1 MAGKINEI
9 WIGSEHEVEEAFA
22 SKRVTVQQCYAV
34 HRADAYVKSMLQ
46 QNGLKAP
53 IKIMD
58 EKSMSAMSR
67 QKGTQFWIQ
76 VTLSMDETIEDFMED
91 NEKPELV
98 LVLDQIQDPQN
109 LGALIRSA
117 HFFGAKMV
125 LMPKDHTSPV
135 TDVVS
140 RASAGAVFSIPL
152 VRATNL
158 VREINKLRDLGLY
171 MISLSPESRD
181 AGIAQLVEQ
190 LFCKQQVIGSNP
202 VFQLHFF
209 WGYSLDVK
217 S

>member
-91 NEKPELV
+91 NEKP
-98 LVLDQIQDPQN
+98 I
-109 LGALIRSA
+109 
-117 HFFGAKMV
+117 
-125 LMPKDHTSPV
+125 
-135 TDVVS
+135 
-140 RASAGAVFSIPL
+140 AGV
-152 VRATNL
+152 
-158 VREINKLRDLGLY
+158 
-171 MISLSPESRD
+171 
-181 AGIAQLVEQ
+181 AQLVEQ
-190 LFCKQQVIGSNP
+190 LICNQQVAGSSP
-202 VFQLHFF
+202 ITSSILLVLRVSHQ
-209 WGYSLDVK
+209 
-217 S
+217 